1 MITKMMKMFNKNL
14 NLKFINYVKIINN
27 NKFNVIK
34 FLNN

>member
-1 MITKMMKMFNKNL
+1 MKMFNKNL